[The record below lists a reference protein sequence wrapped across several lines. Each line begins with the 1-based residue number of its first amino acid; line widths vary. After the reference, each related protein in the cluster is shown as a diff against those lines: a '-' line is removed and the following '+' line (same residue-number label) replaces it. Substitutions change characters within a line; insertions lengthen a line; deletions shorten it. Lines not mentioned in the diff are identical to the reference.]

1 MVLAS
6 EKLRKYASDTI
17 TQVLQR
23 GATEEDVCVCWGRG
37 GGGWSVLGRA
47 CRVLLSYNSSLY
59 FVPLNLEENRCWT
72 RKGVMG
78 EFPGGPVIKILPCNV
93 GDTGSMLRG

>member
-1 MVLAS
+1 MC
-6 EKLRKYASDTI
+6 
-17 TQVLQR
+17 
-23 GATEEDVCVCWGRG
+23 VCVG
-37 GGGWSVLGRA
+37 GGEGGWSVLGRA

-93 GDTGSMLRG
+93 GDTGSVLRG